1 MSRLLVVED
10 DPDIA
15 LALRLLLTRA
25 GHQVAHAKDGR
36 TGLRDAYT
44 ERPELVILDIGLPGM
59 DGWQVLERLRDVSDV
74 PVLLLT
80 AHGQESDKVRG
91 LRGGADDYLTKPFT
105 NAELVAR
112 VEALLRRSAGTGA
125 SWADEVYDD
134 GVLRID
140 PAARRTYRR
149 RATRCG
155 SRRPSSGCSTCWC
168 GTPGAVLSP
177 NQLLAQAWD
186 DPTGIGPERV
196 KFAVLRLR
204 RKLGWTDPD
213 ASPIESRPR
222 ASATATGGRPRS
234 RSRSP
239 DPQRRR
245 ACSGRRRFIRHE
257 SGAGPPP

>member
-1 MSRLLVVED
+1 VSRLLVVED

-36 TGLRDAYT
+36 AGLRDAYT
-44 ERPELVILDIGLPGM
+44 ERPDLVILDIGLPGM

-112 VEALLRRSAGTGA
+112 VEALLRRSAGTA
-125 SWADEVYDD
+125 SWADDVYDD

-140 PAARRTYRR
+140 PAARRTYVDGAEVRL
-149 RATRCG
+149 
-155 SRRPSSGCSTCWC
+155 
-168 GTPGAVLSP
+168 TPTEFRLLNVLVRHVGAVLSP

-213 ASPIESRPR
+213 VSPIESVRGFGYRYRRPVMDR
-222 ASATATGGRPRS
+222 AS
-234 RSRSP
+234 
-239 DPQRRR
+239 D
-245 ACSGRRRFIRHE
+245 
-257 SGAGPPP
+257 

>member
-10 DPDIA
+10 EPDIA
-15 LALRLLLTRA
+15 QALKLLLQRA
-25 GHQVAHAKDGR
+25 GHQVSHAKDGR

-80 AHGQESDKVRG
+80 AHGQETDKVRG

-112 VEALLRRSAGTGA
+112 VEALLRRSGSAA
-125 SWADEVYDD
+125 QWADEVYDD
-134 GVLRID
+134 GALRID
-140 PAARRTYRR
+140 PAARRAFVGGDEVRL
-149 RATRCG
+149 
-155 SRRPSSGCSTCWC
+155 
-168 GTPGAVLSP
+168 TPTEFRLLNVLVRHAGAVLSP

-204 RKLGWTDPD
+204 RKLGWSDTD
-213 ASPIESRPR
+213 SPIESVRGFGYRYRRP
-222 ASATATGGRPRS
+222 
-234 RSRSP
+234 SP
-239 DPQRRR
+239 
-245 ACSGRRRFIRHE
+245 AHSEVG
-257 SGAGPPP
+257 SGAG